1 MTTVAPPLT
10 TARPPAASTPPDP
23 TSSTPAAASS
33 APAPTSSGSAA
44 ASSAPAPTSSGSAA
58 ASSAPR
64 DRAAALGRLLLC
76 VAVLGGAVV
85 AGIGFAGSYS
95 ALRSLAAEKGFGG
108 FAPWFPIGVDA
119 GIIVALA
126 ADLYLLRR
134 GVSWPWLRP
143 VAHGLTLATVWFNA
157 NAGELSPAA
166 DPVAAAMHAVMPLLF
181 VVAVEAARFLVVRTA
196 DLEAGRE
203 TGGVPLLRWLLSP
216 ARTWTMWRRMK
227 LWGLSYSAVMARERA
242 LRVYRVMLERQYGK
256 AKKAPSDARLPL
268 TMARYGLTVDE
279 ALALPQEAEERERER
294 REAEADR
301 KAAEEIRARRR
312 DAERRK
318 AAVEADGD
326 VAATEVK
333 VGAST
338 DAARR
343 LAALEA
349 EALDSAVMAEAR
361 AREAAAEARQAEE
374 EARKREADRRAA
386 EEELRAAE
394 LRRQADEELRAAE
407 LEERAVE
414 TQRAAEARKAAAEIE
429 RRAREIERVAAEEK
443 QRADEAEA
451 AAAEAR
457 SRKKA
462 ADRDAAEAE
471 ERAAKAKERAAEAR
485 RRAVEIER
493 RAVEAE
499 DELRLSPKER
509 AVRRVARMVLAEA
522 GGDAERLPLDR
533 VAETLGVATGTASEY
548 RKAASALLA
557 DGYRP

>member
-1 MTTVAPPLT
+1 MTTVTLPLTKSPERPASSPPDAVSGPPPTASAPPAT
-10 TARPPAASTPPDP
+10 
-23 TSSTPAAASS
+23 ASS
-33 APAPTSSGSAA
+33 ARP
-44 ASSAPAPTSSGSAA
+44 A

-64 DRAAALGRLLLC
+64 DRAAVLGRLLLC

-157 NAGELSPAA
+157 NAGQDSPLA

-216 ARTWTMWRRMK
+216 ARTWSMWRRMK
-227 LWGLSYSAVMARERA
+227 LWGLSYSAVVAREQA
-242 LRVYRVMLERQYGK
+242 LRVYRVLLERRYGK
-256 AKKAPSDARLPL
+256 AKKAPSDERLPL
-268 TMARYGLTVDE
+268 TMARYGLTVEE
-279 ALALPQEAEERERER
+279 ALELPQKAEERERKR

-301 KAAEEIRARRR
+301 KAQEAIRAKRR

-318 AAVEADGD
+318 AELEADGD

-333 VGAST
+333 VDAST
-338 DAARR
+338 DTARR

-349 EALDSAVMAEAR
+349 EALDSAVIAEAR

-374 EARKREADRRAA
+374 EARKKEADRRAA

-394 LRRQADEELRAAE
+394 LRQEAAEKDRAAE

-414 TQRAAEARKAAAEIE
+414 TQRAAEAKQRAAEANRRAAE
-429 RRAREIERVAAEEK
+429 ANRRAREIERVAAEEK
-443 QRADEAEA
+443 QRVDEAEA

-471 ERAAKAKERAAEAR
+471 ERAAEAR
-485 RRAVEIER
+485 RRAAEIER

-548 RKAASALLA
+548 RKAAAALLA

>member
-1 MTTVAPPLT
+1 M
-10 TARPPAASTPPDP
+10 
-23 TSSTPAAASS
+23 
-33 APAPTSSGSAA
+33 
-44 ASSAPAPTSSGSAA
+44 
-58 ASSAPR
+58 
-64 DRAAALGRLLLC
+64 
-76 VAVLGGAVV
+76 V

-95 ALRSLAAEKGFGG
+95 ALKSLAVDKGFGG
-108 FAPWFPIGVDA
+108 FAAVFPIGVDA

-134 GVSWPWLRP
+134 GISWPWLRP
-143 VAHGLTLATVWFNA
+143 VAHGLTLATVYFNA
-157 NAGELSPAA
+157 NAGEHGPLA

-181 VVAVEAARFLVVRTA
+181 IVAVEAARFLVIRTA

-216 ARTWTMWRRMK
+216 ARTWTMWRRMQ
-227 LWGLSYSAVMARERA
+227 LWGLPYSAVVAREKA

-268 TMARYGLTVDE
+268 TMARYGLTVEE

-301 KAAEEIRARRR
+301 KVAEEIRAKKRE
-312 DAERRK
+312 AERRK
-318 AAVEADGD
+318 AALRADGSVKITAAEVEAET
-326 VAATEVK
+326 AAAE
-333 VGAST
+333 
-338 DAARR
+338 R

-349 EALDSAVMAEAR
+349 EALDSAVIAEAR
-361 AREAAAEARQAEE
+361 ARQAAAERREAEE
-374 EARKREADRRAA
+374 KAAKQEADRKAA

-394 LRRQADEELRAAE
+394 LRRQAAEEDQAAE
-407 LEERAVE
+407 LEARAVE
-414 TQRAAEARKAAAEIE
+414 TQRAAEARKAAAEAD
-429 RRAREIERVAAEEK
+429 RRAAEIEARAAEDAARAAEARRQK
-443 QRADEAEA
+443 QAADRAVAEDEA

-457 SRKKA
+457 Q
-462 ADRDAAEAE
+462 
-471 ERAAKAKERAAEAR
+471 RAAEAR
-485 RRAVEIER
+485 RRAAEVER

-522 GGDAERLPLDR
+522 GGDVERLPLDR

-548 RKAASALLA
+548 RKAAAVLLA

>member
-1 MTTVAPPLT
+1 MTTIAPPPT
-10 TARPPAASTPPDP
+10 TARPPAASTP
-23 TSSTPAAASS
+23 PAAASS
-33 APAPTSSGSAA
+33 APAPTSSTPGPTSSTPAA
-44 ASSAPAPTSSGSAA
+44 ASST
-58 ASSAPR
+58 PR
-64 DRAAALGRLLLC
+64 DRAAVLGRLLLC

-95 ALRSLAAEKGFGG
+95 ALRQLAAQKGFGD

-227 LWGLSYSAVMARERA
+227 LWGLPYSAVVARERA

-256 AKKAPSDARLPL
+256 AKHAPSDARLPL

-279 ALALPQEAEERERER
+279 ALALPQAAEEQERER

-301 KAAEEIRARRR
+301 KVAEEIRAKERE
-312 DAERRK
+312 AERRK
-318 AAVEADGD
+318 AALRADGS
-326 VAATEVK
+326 VKTTAAE
-333 VGAST
+333 VGAQT
-338 DAARR
+338 AAAER

-349 EALDSAVMAEAR
+349 EAVDSAAVAEAR

-374 EARKREADRRAA
+374 RARRQEADRKAA

-394 LRRQADEELRAAE
+394 LRRQAAEEDQAAE
-407 LEERAVE
+407 LEARAVE
-414 TQRAAEARKAAAEIE
+414 TERAAEARLRAAEANRRAAEIE
-429 RRAREIERVAAEEK
+429 ARAAEDAARAAEARRQK
-443 QRADEAEA
+443 QAADRAVAEDEA

-457 SRKKA
+457 Q
-462 ADRDAAEAE
+462 
-471 ERAAKAKERAAEAR
+471 
-485 RRAVEIER
+485 RAVEATARALEIER
-493 RAVEAE
+493 RAVETE
-499 DELRLSPKER
+499 DELRLSPTER
-509 AVRRVARMVLAEA
+509 AARKVARLVLAEA
-522 GGDAERLPLDR
+522 GGDAERLPLER
-533 VAETLGVATGTASEY
+533 VAEALGGVSPATASAR
-548 RKAASALLA
+548 RKEAAALLA